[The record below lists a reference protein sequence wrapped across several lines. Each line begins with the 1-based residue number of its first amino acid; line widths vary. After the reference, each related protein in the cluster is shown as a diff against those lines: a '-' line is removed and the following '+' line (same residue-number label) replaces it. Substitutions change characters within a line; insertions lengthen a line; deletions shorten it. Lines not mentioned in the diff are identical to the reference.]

1 MKKHTDSGFTFDIK
15 EDHAAVIEIDGNPQ
29 IVEIPE
35 QIDGVPVTELAEYL
49 FSGKSCQVIRIPLGV
64 RKIGRYGFYNC
75 RNLEELWFSSDFT
88 DLGSGAFTGCHRI
101 RRMEVLMNDEQ
112 SGLKEILSEVGEELR
127 VHLYGKVE
135 AMLWFPE
142 YYEEGVENTPAR
154 ILMTEVHGSGL
165 YYRNCFQGKVFHFL
179 EYDKRFE
186 MARAQESSD
195 FLREMVYGRLNW
207 PTGLTEQA
215 KAQYEQ
221 YLKEHTEQIASDFI
235 RQKRGEELEW
245 LLHSYP
251 LEPGQKELFTG
262 LVNLADT
269 VKSPE
274 ILSMLMEYQR
284 LHFPSK
290 RRSFEL

>member
-1 MKKHTDSGFTFDIK
+1 MKMHTDNGFTFDIK
-15 EDHAAVIEIDGNPQ
+15 EDHAAVMEIDGDPQ

-64 RKIGRYGFYNC
+64 QKIGRYGFYNC

-154 ILMTEVHGSGL
+154 ILMTEVCMEAVCITETAFREKYFIFWSMTSVL
-165 YYRNCFQGKVFHFL
+165 RWREPRNH
-179 EYDKRFE
+179 
-186 MARAQESSD
+186 
-195 FLREMVYGRLNW
+195 
-207 PTGLTEQA
+207 
-215 KAQYEQ
+215 
-221 YLKEHTEQIASDFI
+221 QIS
-235 RQKRGEELEW
+235 
-245 LLHSYP
+245 
-251 LEPGQKELFTG
+251 
-262 LVNLADT
+262 
-269 VKSPE
+269 
-274 ILSMLMEYQR
+274 
-284 LHFPSK
+284 
-290 RRSFEL
+290 